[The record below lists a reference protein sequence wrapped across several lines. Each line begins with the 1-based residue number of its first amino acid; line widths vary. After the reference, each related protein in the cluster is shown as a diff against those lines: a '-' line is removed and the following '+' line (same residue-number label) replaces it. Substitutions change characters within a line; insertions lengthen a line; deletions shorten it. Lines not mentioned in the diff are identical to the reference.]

1 MFIKFISIYNIYNSR
16 TTLQIYESHHRFYI
30 RRLFKLCYFSVY
42 FLYFTI
48 LLYIYF
54 YHARKTKTKNSNF
67 QVQSIVPCTDQKSSD
82 RSMLHGAE
90 NLAVHPPIN
99 FLLPEATRKWRIQE
113 PSTFLLLHCQNLKLV
128 YNIHIG
134 WGRCERRTDQIGFQ
148 V

>member
-1 MFIKFISIYNIYNSR
+1 MLSLKFQTSRSFFFFSFLFISLSLLNDVFVKFVSIYNIYNSR

-30 RRLFKLCYFSVY
+30 KRLFKLCYFSVY

-48 LLYIYF
+48 LLYIFF

-99 FLLPEATRKWRIQE
+99 FLLPEATRK
-113 PSTFLLLHCQNLKLV
+113 
-128 YNIHIG
+128 
-134 WGRCERRTDQIGFQ
+134 
-148 V
+148 